1 MMYNDYVRLSII
13 LVVSLLQETMN
24 NTTYMINVIVMY
36 YPFLKREK
44 RIMYILKKKGG
55 LTLRLC
61 ITPTDSIEGK
71 RLKAYLAQTGQSANS
86 YIKGLIK
93 ANLDAKGL
101 RCWKIRNEKTMDAK
115 KVINQ
120 LLLERHTDINGLS
133 EKLGIKS
140 QSLRNK
146 ISRGNYS
153 LNDSLK

>member
-1 MMYNDYVRLSII
+1 
-13 LVVSLLQETMN
+13 MN
-24 NTTYMINVIVMY
+24 NTTYMIKCYCYVL
-36 YPFLKREK
+36 PFFKKRKKNYVHIKEK
-44 RIMYILKKKGG
+44 RGINFAVVY
-55 LTLRLC
+55 
-61 ITPTDSIEGK
+61 TPTDSIEGK

-153 LNDSLK
+153 LNDFIEMIDKLNCDVQVITRDTKKVFE